1 MSLIFPKKQP
11 LYAPMLGTL
20 GGGSARGFGQGV
32 GAGGISINQTF
43 SATNSSGRFGTIQ
56 SVTVKGSYRIEV
68 VGAQPP
74 AQTYS
79 TPSYNGGRGA
89 RLVGDFTFNQET
101 DLRILVG
108 QKPTQSQ
115 FNGGGGGS
123 FVAVNPDIPVIV
135 AGGGGSMRV
144 GDCAGTFGSNGGA
157 FGNLDATFPSSL
169 GQSYGNSNNTNT
181 GGTNGNAGTDN
192 QSAEGGAG
200 AGFYGNA
207 TQYPSS
213 TEQGALS
220 FTNGGDGGNYQ
231 SSGNQMGGFGGGGQ
245 GGWGGS
251 GGGGGYN
258 GGAAGSN
265 CVSNDAGGGGSFIT
279 SAYSGSLVSS
289 GLYTTG
295 AGSSGYN
302 GFVRIDSI

>member
-1 MSLIFPKKQP
+1 MSLIIPKKEI

-20 GGGSARGFGQGV
+20 GGGSARGFGR
-32 GAGGISINQTF
+32 GAGGAIIINQTF
-43 SATNSSGRFGTIQ
+43 NATNSSGRTGTIQ
-56 SVTVKGSYRIEV
+56 SVTVLGTYRIEV

-74 AQTYS
+74 AQTHS
-79 TPSYNGGRGA
+79 TPYYDGGRAA
-89 RLVGDFTFNQET
+89 RLVGDFTFDQET
-101 DLRILVG
+101 ELRILVG

-135 AGGGGSMRV
+135 AGGGGSMRC
-144 GDCAGTFGSNGGA
+144 GDCAGRFGSNEGD

-169 GQSYGNSNNTNT
+169 GQSYGNSNNTNS
-181 GGTNGNAGTDN
+181 GGGNGNAGSNDVDS
-192 QSAEGGAG
+192 QGSPG
-200 AGFYGNA
+200 AGFYQNG
-207 TQYPSS
+207 PSES
-213 TEQGALS
+213 NVTAALS
-220 FTNGGDGGNYQ
+220 FTNGGTGGNYA
-231 SSGNQMGGFGGGGQ
+231 SSGNQMGGFGGGGA

-279 SAYSGSLVSS
+279 SAYSASFVASN
-289 GLYTTG
+289 LYTTG